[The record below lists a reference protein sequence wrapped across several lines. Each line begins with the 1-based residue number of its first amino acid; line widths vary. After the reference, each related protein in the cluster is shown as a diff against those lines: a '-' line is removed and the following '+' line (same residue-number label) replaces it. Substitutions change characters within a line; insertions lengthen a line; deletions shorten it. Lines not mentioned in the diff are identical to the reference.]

1 MVSKDASTWQNILT
15 AGATALGV
23 LGAAVLAARKALS
36 GAKVE
41 GAVANAS
48 VATANAQ
55 TELYA
60 LLKDRLAAV
69 ESKVKD
75 LEEAN
80 AKKDEVIRKLRDH
93 IDDLEDSMREH
104 GLNPPKLI
112 LPTL

>member
-1 MVSKDASTWQNILT
+1 MVTKDASVWQT
-15 AGATALGV
+15 VATT
-23 LGAAVLAARKALS
+23 LGAALGAVGVGILAVRKALS

-41 GAVANAS
+41 GAVASAN

-55 TELYA
+55 TELYG
-60 LLKDRLAAV
+60 LLKDRLADV
-69 ESKVKD
+69 EAKVKV

-93 IDDLEDSMREH
+93 IDDLETEMRSN

>member
-1 MVSKDASTWQNILT
+1 MVSKDASMWQTVVTVVVT
-15 AGATALGV
+15 AVGAI
-23 LGAAVLAARKALS
+23 GAGILAARKALS